1 VTIVV
6 FLCKVWVYGNS
17 FKSVLV
23 AVVVP
28 NEEITK
34 KWAYTNGFVGSFT
47 ELCSLDQFKKY
58 VLSELKL
65 TAERNKVTYKDTET
79 LQINEPIVYFYFLQ
93 ALII

>member
-1 VTIVV
+1 V

-28 NEEITK
+28 NEEIAK
-34 KWAYTNGFVGSFT
+34 KWSYSNGYMAPFS

-65 TAERNKVTYKDTET
+65 TAERNKVTYMD
-79 LQINEPIVYFYFLQ
+79 NEIVLISELMVHFL
-93 ALII
+93 